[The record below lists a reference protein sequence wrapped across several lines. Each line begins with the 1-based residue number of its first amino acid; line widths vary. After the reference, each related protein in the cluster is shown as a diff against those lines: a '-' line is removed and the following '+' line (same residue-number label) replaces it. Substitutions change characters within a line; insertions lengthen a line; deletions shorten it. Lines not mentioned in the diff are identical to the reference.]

1 MVHQFLDVRRGLF
14 NSKHAKKTQ
23 PVAQR
28 KVELE
33 PVEVFGL
40 YADFCTWNPELAER
54 VTEEVLKRALKLI
67 KFRIPHRN
75 LILLLATATEYIE
88 AALHYCE
95 ISGRTIP
102 NGVYT
107 PEILGWNVDLLQ
119 PLVDIGHD
127 PNGPRH
133 PSFGTPPYASAKILN
148 VEPVRVDRWQTNLPP
163 SEVIPDAIHD
173 MESFYW
179 VLLYLSMTHSGP
191 GGVRREELVGELDAD
206 SSEAFELRTICHC
219 FFDGPLEKIAWN
231 KREAF
236 RDYKSFEPL
245 VLRHAHPYFEP
256 LRPLLRRWWEL
267 LLLAYEFE
275 GWEYHHN
282 YGLVIKLLERAL
294 EEPENVESSDDEQH
308 QQDAQQ
314 KRDDFFD
321 KRIDSDTG
329 IAPSQAQQVSALSS
343 HDEHQVKTAFL
354 GTPEAEN
361 PKLVSHVRDMASSPL
376 SPTPIPNKSRR
387 IDDSE

>member
-1 MVHQFLDVRRGLF
+1 MLHLFLDVREGLF
-14 NSKHAKKTQ
+14 NSKHAKKTL

-33 PVEVFGL
+33 PVEVPGL

-54 VTEEVLKRALKLI
+54 ITEEVFKRALQFV

-107 PEILGWNVDLLQ
+107 PEMLGWNVDLL

-133 PSFGTPPYASAKILN
+133 PRFGTPPYASAKLLN

-173 MESFYW
+173 MESFFW

-206 SSEAFELRTICHC
+206 SSEVFELRTICHC

-231 KREAF
+231 KREPF

-245 VLRHAHPYFEP
+245 VLRHVHPYFEP

-267 LLLAYEFE
+267 LLLSYEFE
-275 GWEYHHN
+275 GWEYYHN
-282 YGLVIKLLERAL
+282 HVLVIELLERAL
-294 EEPENVESSDDEQH
+294 EELETVEASKAEQH
-308 QQDAQQ
+308 EQDSNAGME
-314 KRDDFFD
+314 RDGYAR
-321 KRIDSDTG
+321 KGIDPDIG
-329 IAPSQAQQVSALSS
+329 IPSSQAQQVSALSS
-343 HDEHQVKTAFL
+343 ADEHQAKIAFD
-354 GTPEAEN
+354 GIPEAEN
-361 PKLVSHVRDMASSPL
+361 PKLVPHVRDMPSSPL
-376 SPTPIPNKSRR
+376 SPTKKTRR
-387 IDDSE
+387 IDE

>member
-1 MVHQFLDVRRGLF
+1 MLHRFPDTRECLCNF
-14 NSKHAKKTQ
+14 KHAKKKQ
-23 PVAQR
+23 LVSQR
-28 KVELE
+28 KFDLE
-33 PVEVFGL
+33 PVEAARS
-40 YADFCTWNPELAER
+40 YAFFRTLNSELAER
-54 VTEEVLKRALKLI
+54 ITEEVFKRALQLI
-67 KFRIPHRN
+67 KFRVPHQK
-75 LILLLATATEYIE
+75 LDWLSATARVYIE
-88 AALHYCE
+88 AALHYHE
-95 ISGRTIP
+95 ICGQTIP
-102 NGVYT
+102 DGVYT
-107 PEILGWNVDLLQ
+107 PEMLGWNMDLLQ

-133 PSFGTPPYASAKILN
+133 PRFGTPPYASAKILN

-173 MESFYW
+173 MESFFW

-191 GGVRREELVGELDAD
+191 GGVRREELVGELGAD
-206 SSEAFELRTICHC
+206 SSEGFELRTICPC

-236 RDYKSFEPL
+236 RDYKSFESL
-245 VLRHAHPYFEP
+245 VLRHVHPYFEP

-282 YGLVIKLLERAL
+282 HDLVIELLERAL
-294 EEPENVESSDDEQH
+294 EELGTVESSDDEQH

-321 KRIDSDTG
+321 KRIDSEID
-329 IAPSQAQQVSALSS
+329 IVPSQPQQASAPSSPE
-343 HDEHQVKTAFL
+343 EHQVETAFDS
-354 GTPEAEN
+354 TPEAQRLQ
-361 PKLVSHVRDMASSPL
+361 LVPHVRDMPSSPR
-376 SPTPIPNKSRR
+376 SPTPIAKKTRR
-387 IDDSE
+387 INVTE